1 MFYRWLAIAVV
12 GLHFAYLAYLVA
24 GGYLA
29 WRWPIS
35 FLPHL
40 IAVGWGVLVIAVQA
54 PCPLTWLQNTLREH
68 GGERR
73 LDMSFID
80 TYVRGVFFPADHEVA
95 ARALVAL
102 IVAVSWI
109 GPPVRRAHAAKRVA
123 HPAGH

>member
-1 MFYRWLAIAVV
+1 MSYRWLAIAVI
-12 GLHFAYLAYLVA
+12 GLHFGYLAYLVA

-29 WRWPIS
+29 WRWPLS
-35 FLPHL
+35 LVLHL
-40 IAVGWGVLVIAVQA
+40 IAVAWGVLVIVTKA
-54 PCPLTWLQNTLREH
+54 PCPLTWLQNTLREL
-68 GGERR
+68 GGERT

-109 GPPVRRAHAAKRVA
+109 GLPVRRAHASKRAA
-123 HPAGH
+123 HQARQ